1 MVLRIAY
8 DSKTIWPGELD
19 KRQLFSFATA
29 TTQQHGTVEL
39 QWQKI
44 NRKMFFFKPLSKWS
58 GRTNK
63 AMNSTINNHFL
74 VWTLGRVVAAVL
86 SRAQLWWPA
95 ASFSSP
101 VSISG
106 DTQCALGERCISATE
121 RDPVK
126 VCIKI
131 CFYDAHCLGRR
142 DSGDIIMT
150 KRKNLEGVV
159 VFSAHVF

>member
-8 DSKTIWPGELD
+8 DSKTIWPAELD
-19 KRQLFSFATA
+19 TRQLFSFATA
-29 TTQQHGTVEL
+29 TTQQHVTVEL
-39 QWQKI
+39 QWQNI
-44 NRKMFFFKPLSKWS
+44 NWKMLKSSVSKWRS
-58 GRTNK
+58 RTNT
-63 AMNSTINNHFL
+63 AIMQLTTI
-74 VWTLGRVVAAVL
+74 VWPEHVATL
-86 SRAQLWWPA
+86 SRQCCSVPSYDGQLVPHRLH
-95 ASFSSP
+95 
-101 VSISG
+101 ISG

-121 RDPVK
+121 RDLVK

-142 DSGDIIMT
+142 DSGDRIMT